1 MKKQDLKKYS
11 AILLA
16 ASLGLNPVNTKAV
29 TYDKDEVLEKS
40 IDDYKNG
47 RKILEGEK
55 ANYQSSI
62 LSPEFSFML
71 DYDINN
77 SDYPVGASLFKSD
90 EETKETDYT
99 YYYTNKPITLGSY
112 VLINGDGSSSSNENI
127 KKTKEF
133 KDTLGVVVGIKD
145 DKLYKYAIAS
155 ISKDDSLGDVI
166 GWFKEENVQNVIAK
180 KYLTYK
186 KQADVARVI
195 AYGEQIGHLEPTE
208 EEKKEGKHWGE
219 KEYSLPCG
227 YEELDGSDNC
237 RYGIKTNYEIPSEY
251 RNDDNFNKCT
261 ATDFYKED
269 STAIITGITEDADT
283 TLEVGDIVLEI
294 DGQKVTDAESLKG
307 LLLAKNPGD
316 NVTLK
321 VYRNGKEIYAAAR
334 IQKDAKSVFFYN
346 NHLYFD
352 FLYYREN
359 IPKKDYNLN
368 FDATDVLNRV
378 FNPPKM
384 GIEYYTNAEG
394 YPVVT
399 NLLFK
404 ADTTLKENDIIIK
417 IDDIDVNNPE
427 VLISYIKRKND
438 NDTIKLKV
446 IRDGKITDATSI
458 LYRSSKIRGLS
469 DKNIGFDLPNPS
481 YAESDI
487 IIPLDMTDVINA
499 IFNKPKIGIYVDNI
513 SSSKVDDRIVF
524 DDEFDIYHNEDYTKY
539 IKFNPET
546 GKCEYISISEEEKIE
561 DVKKLTRKYNINNN

>member
-16 ASLGLNPVNTKAV
+16 ASMGLNPVNAKAV

-47 RKILEGEK
+47 RKILEGKK
-55 ANYQSSI
+55 ANYQSSL
-62 LSPEFSFML
+62 LSPDFSFML

-77 SDYPVGASLFKSD
+77 SDYPVGASLLKSD

-99 YYYTNKPITLGSY
+99 YHYTKKSITLGSY
-112 VLINGDGSSSSNENI
+112 VLINGAGSSRSNENI
-127 KKTKEF
+127 KKTKAF
-133 KDTLGVVVGIKD
+133 KDTLGVVVGIKG

-155 ISKDDSLGDVI
+155 ITKDDSLGDVI

-195 AYGEQIGHLEPTE
+195 AYGEQIGYLEPTE
-208 EEKKEGKHWGE
+208 EEKEKGKYVGE
-219 KEYSLPCG
+219 PEYSLPCG
-227 YEELDGSDNC
+227 YKALDGTNNS
-237 RYGIKTNYEIPSEY
+237 RYGIKTYYQIPSEY
-251 RNDDNFNKCT
+251 VNNDNFSACDV
-261 ATDFYKED
+261 ADFHKED
-269 STAIITGITEDADT
+269 STATITDITDYADT
-283 TLEVGDIVLEI
+283 TLEVDDIVLEI
-294 DGQKVTDAESLKG
+294 DGQKVSNAENLGSYIE
-307 LLLAKNPGD
+307 AKNPGD

-321 VYRNGKEIYAAAR
+321 VCRNGTEIYATAR

-346 NHLYFD
+346 NYLYFD

-359 IPKKDYNLN
+359 IPKKDYIFN

-384 GIEYYTNAEG
+384 GIEYYTNVEG
-394 YPVVT
+394 CPVVT
-399 NLLFK
+399 NVLFK

-417 IDDIDVNNPE
+417 VDDKDVTDPD
-427 VLISYIKRKND
+427 VLTSYIKSKNA

-481 YAESDI
+481 YTESEI
-487 IIPLDMTDVINA
+487 IIPFDMTDIINT

-513 SSSKVDDRIVF
+513 SPSKVDDRIVF
-524 DDEFDIYHNEDYTKY
+524 DDEFEFYHNEDYTKY